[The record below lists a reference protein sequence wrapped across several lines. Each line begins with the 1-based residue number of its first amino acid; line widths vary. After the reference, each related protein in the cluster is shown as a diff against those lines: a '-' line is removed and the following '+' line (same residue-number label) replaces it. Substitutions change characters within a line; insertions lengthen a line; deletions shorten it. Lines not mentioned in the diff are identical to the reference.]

1 MTPLPGFW
9 RRFFL
14 APDFIIIQLVST
26 TRIRY
31 DNFAG
36 IFAGKR
42 LVLKHMKND
51 PILADIKQD
60 ANSLPYFLW
69 EEMGFRFGDKGT
81 HTSRTIMLEELSLL
95 LHECSEDASRDDYI
109 KAIVDYNCLG
119 KRTAA
124 TRRLSCQRM
133 RELYGLD
140 PSLLIFRVLRYCWYA
155 DEKGRPLLALL
166 TAMAR
171 DPLLRITSLTILRM
185 KPGDELARQVMI
197 DELRQSI
204 GNRLNDRTLDK
215 VVRNA
220 SSSWTKSGHLK
231 GRVRKFR
238 QKVVPTPV
246 VTAYALLLGYLLGV
260 RGPGLFKTLWTKV
273 LDTSPEE
280 LISLAIDAKRLG
292 LLDVCYSGGM
302 VEVSVDRMLTEN
314 ERMLLRE

>member
-1 MTPLPGFW
+1 
-9 RRFFL
+9 
-14 APDFIIIQLVST
+14 
-26 TRIRY
+26 
-31 DNFAG
+31 
-36 IFAGKR
+36 
-42 LVLKHMKND
+42 
-51 PILADIKQD
+51 
-60 ANSLPYFLW
+60 
-69 EEMGFRFGDKGT
+69 
-81 HTSRTIMLEELSLL
+81 
-95 LHECSEDASRDDYI
+95 
-109 KAIVDYNCLG
+109 
-119 KRTAA
+119 
-124 TRRLSCQRM
+124 M

-171 DPLLRITSLTILRM
+171 DPLLRITSLPILRM

-302 VEVSVDRMLTEN
+302 VEVLVDRMLTEN